1 MEKTDE
7 QIAKEREAVA
17 AMTNAKANMTNAL
30 DRIVTLERALYDAK
44 SNIST
49 LKGYIPPAVYTY
61 STGQNAP
68 KTCVSVAD
76 DAIAAIAKVLG

>member
-1 MEKTDE
+1 MEKSDE

-30 DRIVTLERALYDAK
+30 DRIATLERALNSAK

-49 LKGYIPPAVYTY
+49 LKGFIAPTTYTY
-61 STGQNAP
+61 PSQGNP
-68 KTCVSVAD
+68 RTCVSVAD